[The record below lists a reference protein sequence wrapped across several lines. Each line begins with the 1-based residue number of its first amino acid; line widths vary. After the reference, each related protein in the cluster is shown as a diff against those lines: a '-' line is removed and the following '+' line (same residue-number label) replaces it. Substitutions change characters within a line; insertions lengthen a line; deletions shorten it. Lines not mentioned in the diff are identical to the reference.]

1 MRRFAGRSHASIG
14 ILDAG
19 FSCFYYFIGFTGRIH
34 ASIGIL
40 DAGFHSSIISL
51 ALFLGR
57 LLEDSYIHRD
67 LGCGT
72 SYFDYFIGSIS
83 GKRLGD
89 AGCAFWCCTSVSFW
103 IEGLSCVLFIS
114 GGKAWRCGMCILV
127 RGRRSRLDSWIESY
141 GFVGKVS
148 SGMGMLLSMDNCPC
162 ELSRAGR
169 SFEIYTVVTWGF
181 CNFVH
186 FTFLTQTLYPKSK
199 STASLSCCPFVVI
212 TLTWYTYH
220 RLTFGCRG

>member
-1 MRRFAGRSHASIG
+1 MR
-14 ILDAG
+14 
-19 FSCFYYFIGFTGRIH
+19 
-34 ASIGIL
+34 
-40 DAGFHSSIISL
+40 GFHSSVVSL
-51 ALFLGR
+51 VLFL
-57 LLEDSYIHRD
+57 
-67 LGCGT
+67 
-72 SYFDYFIGSIS
+72 

-89 AGCAFWCCTSVSFW
+89 PGCAFWCCTSVSFW

-114 GGKAWRCGMCILV
+114 GGKARRCGMCILV
-127 RGRRSRLDSWIESY
+127 RGRRSGLDSWIESY

-220 RLTFGCRG
+220 RLTILRPLHLSVGRPGHNGRHVTLQTTRGCRGLSKRKPLSNSQTQEESRTPGPLVMLNHRHPSWTLGSFNN